1 MTQYTLKHNRLYL
14 VIRTD
19 INRIIQ
25 TLLSFFINVHING
38 KTESLKRLSVFL
50 LYYYIFNSVNNK
62 TANLIIT
69 TTVITDA
76 LHVP

>member
-1 MTQYTLKHNRLYL
+1 MTQYTRKHNRLYL
-14 VIRTD
+14 AIRTD

-38 KTESLKRLSVFL
+38 KTESFKRLSVFL

-76 LHVP
+76 SHVP